1 MAGRRASQ
9 NGSTDG
15 GRMRL
20 IERRLRLEYG
30 RPRHFNPTDPLDD
43 LIFLV
48 LSRMTQEVKYV
59 RTYARLRSSLSTWG
73 AVREAPPDQL
83 EELIHEAGLAPTKT
97 AQLQAI
103 LAEIDAREGAMSLH
117 RLRSMVDEDVERY
130 LTTLPGVARKTALC
144 VMLYTLDRDVL
155 PVDTH
160 VWRVAQRLGLAP
172 AGGWSEAQGRRLE
185 ARVPPG
191 LRASLHVTLVAHGR
205 EVCRAP
211 RPDCGGCMLT
221 DLCPTAGS

>member
-1 MAGRRASQ
+1 
-9 NGSTDG
+9 
-15 GRMRL
+15 MRL

-48 LSRMTQEVKYV
+48 LSRMTQEIKYV

-103 LAEIDAREGAMSLH
+103 LAEIYGREGALSLQ
-117 RLRSMVDEDVERY
+117 RLRSMADEDVERY

-144 VMLYTLDRDVL
+144 VMLFTLDRDVL

-172 AGGWSEAQGRRLE
+172 KGAWSEARGRKLE
-185 ARVPPG
+185 ARVPAG
-191 LRASLHVTLVAHGR
+191 LRASLHVTLIAHGR

-211 RPDCGGCMLT
+211 KPDCGGCVLA
-221 DLCPTAGS
+221 DQCPTAGS

>member
-1 MAGRRASQ
+1 
-9 NGSTDG
+9 
-15 GRMRL
+15 MRV

-30 RPRHFNPTDPLDD
+30 QPRHFNPADPLDD

-48 LSRMTQEVKYV
+48 LSRMTQEIKYV
-59 RTYARLRSSLSTWG
+59 RTYTRLRSSLSTWG

-83 EELIHEAGLAPTKT
+83 EALIHEAGLAPTKST
-97 AQLQAI
+97 QVKAI
-103 LAEIDAREGAMSLH
+103 LAEIDAREGALSLH
-117 RLRSMVDEDVERY
+117 RLRSMADEDVERY

-172 AGGWSEAQGRRLE
+172 AGVWSEARGRELE
-185 ARVPPG
+185 AHVPAG
-191 LRASLHVTLVAHGR
+191 LRASLHVTLIAHGR
-205 EVCRAP
+205 DVCRAP
-211 RPDCGGCMLT
+211 KPHCGACVLA
-221 DLCPTAGS
+221 DLCPTASA